1 MQGFSQRYTILLTSI
16 NSVWLLITAA
26 LWLYVELYSQLLQ
39 KRGRLDKWRAVLDMA
54 SALQQRFGHDTG
66 AYTEDELEKEVEKL
80 TPLCYSTVAHEGS
93 NEERIVL
100 EECEKGE
107 NWRKGRLSLRWK
119 VKYW

>member
-80 TPLCYSTVAHEGS
+80 TPLCYSTVAHEWS

-107 NWRKGRLSLRWK
+107 NWRKGKLRLRWK